1 MRRQVN
7 LADLAVGFVD
17 VADAKQ
23 AQLLRQPT
31 LQRAEHALAPPT
43 RLRRVGRDMLDAE
56 VRQRP
61 PYLGQLLLVDRLAG
75 PRGEEVM
82 AAAVGV
88 EARRQAVHGEH
99 LKKCPER

>member
-7 LADLAVGFVD
+7 LADVAVGFVD

-23 AQLLRQPT
+23 AQLLRPPI
-31 LQRAEHALAPPT
+31 LQRAENALASPP
-43 RLRRVGRDMLDAE
+43 RLPRVGRDVLDAE
-56 VRQRP
+56 ARQRP

-82 AAAVGV
+82 AAAVGI
-88 EARRQAVHGEH
+88 ETRRQAVHGEH
-99 LKKCPER
+99 LKKSPER